1 MFPWFPSRPSP
12 VAKRLASPRPSR
24 SARVRAR
31 LVGQVSLLAGAGFL
45 LAFSSC
51 VRSAEVTPRHLRGIV
66 DAQSPGVVA
75 VAAVLPSGQLSLCSG
90 ALVGKNLVLTARHC
104 VSRSLTATP
113 SCDARG
119 NSRNGVHLEEDVDPQ
134 SISIYSGPTV
144 RPGQDVPLARAT
156 RTLHPVG
163 NVLCDAD
170 VAFLVLDHEIEGLP
184 ILPMRLTAP
193 VEEGDIVV
201 PIGFGGGFA
210 QSVGTRV
217 PRGRSAVLATGPRA
231 NVATGAVLGPR
242 EFEVDR
248 ATCRGDSGGP
258 AIDARSGEIVG
269 VVSRGGSCITSGNH
283 VYTRIDAYARLADVA
298 MMMADRELRL
308 HVARAEPL
316 PHRREP

>member
-1 MFPWFPSRPSP
+1 M
-12 VAKRLASPRPSR
+12 
-24 SARVRAR
+24 
-31 LVGQVSLLAGAGFL
+31 

-51 VRSAEVTPRHLRGIV
+51 VRSSEVTPRQLRGVV
-66 DAQSPGVVA
+66 DSQSPGVVA

-119 NSRNGVHLEEDVDPQ
+119 MSRNGMHLEDDVDPQ
-134 SISIYSGPTV
+134 AIGIYSGPTV
-144 RPGQDVPLARAT
+144 RPNEDVPLAHAT

-170 VAFLVLDHEIEGLP
+170 VAFLVLDREVENLP
-184 ILPMRLTAP
+184 VLPMRLTHS

-231 NVATGAVLGPR
+231 NVETGAVLGPR

-258 AIDARSGEIVG
+258 AIDARTGEIVG
-269 VVSRGGSCITSGNH
+269 VVSRGGSCTSSGNH

-298 MMMADRELRL
+298 MMMADRELRM
-308 HVARAEPL
+308 HVARADKEPL
-316 PHRREP
+316 SHRRQP

>member
-1 MFPWFPSRPSP
+1 M
-12 VAKRLASPRPSR
+12 
-24 SARVRAR
+24 
-31 LVGQVSLLAGAGFL
+31 

-51 VRSAEVTPRHLRGIV
+51 VRSSEITPRHLRGVV
-66 DAQSPGVVA
+66 DSQAPGVVA

-119 NSRNGVHLEEDVDPQ
+119 NSRNGVHLEDDVDPQ
-134 SISIYSGPTV
+134 SIAIYSGPTV
-144 RPGQDVPLARAT
+144 RPGEDAPLARAT

-170 VAFLVLDHEIEGLP
+170 VAFLVLDREVEGLP
-184 ILPMRLTAP
+184 VLPMRLTGS
-193 VEEGDIVV
+193 VEEGDVVV

-231 NVATGAVLGPR
+231 NVETGAVLGPR

-258 AIDARSGEIVG
+258 AIDGRTGEIVG
-269 VVSRGGSCITSGNH
+269 VVSRGGSCTSSGNH
-283 VYTRIDAYARLADVA
+283 VYTRMDAYARLADVA

-308 HVARAEPL
+308 QVARADKAPL
-316 PHRREP
+316 TRNRQP